1 VNKAHVFSLEKYKK
15 HSMQNHYHCD
25 ICGKSY
31 DKRTQ
36 ADACFWNHGETAV
49 LRWLALEMYCTKYFA
64 ERNGDVPEDP
74 PPYWFK
80 IDRINELYQFAEED
94 NGVIWNK
101 ILPDYK
107 I

>member
-1 VNKAHVFSLEKYKK
+1 
-15 HSMQNHYHCD
+15 MQNHYHCD

-74 PPYWFK
+74 PSYWFK
-80 IDRINELYQFAEED
+80 IGRMNELYQFAEED
-94 NGVIWNK
+94 NGVVWNK
-101 ILPDYK
+101 ILPGYK